1 MDRSRSERPAGAI
14 GRQHL
19 VVERGAR
26 IPQDLGAGRQEAAG
40 YRGRAST
47 KQPRF
52 IMRLGGGVNGQ
63 FKDSYEEYRVQ
74 PYFSRAVLVSAR
86 ASSSTCAAT
95 PCSNAVRRR
104 PHPPFGE
111 QRKERGKRFLRVC
124 GEGVRLARLPGSL
137 IW

>member
-1 MDRSRSERPAGAI
+1 M
-14 GRQHL
+14 
-19 VVERGAR
+19 
-26 IPQDLGAGRQEAAG
+26 
-40 YRGRAST
+40 
-47 KQPRF
+47 
-52 IMRLGGGVNGQ
+52 NGQ

-124 GEGVRLARLPGSL
+124 GEGVRLARLPGRVSSGEHAGEQNQAYFHNPCVVAQL
-137 IW
+137 ELLAEQHELALNMSGWVCG